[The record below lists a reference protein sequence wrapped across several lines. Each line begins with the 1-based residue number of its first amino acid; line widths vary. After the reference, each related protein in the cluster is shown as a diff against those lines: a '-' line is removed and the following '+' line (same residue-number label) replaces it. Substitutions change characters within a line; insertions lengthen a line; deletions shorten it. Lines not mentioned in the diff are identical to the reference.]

1 MSQHLEKFAQDVSED
16 PIGTTATQLE
26 PQDDRPHIAI
36 VDGMVLVQKLTKKPP
51 TIVTVQHLSKWF
63 NDRLMSMTRDF
74 DVFLVFDTYKPDS
87 LKNSTRDWRR
97 QGKDPIQYQIT
108 DDANIKNI
116 PMKRFLS

>member
-1 MSQHLEKFAQDVSED
+1 MSQHLEKFAQDVSKD
-16 PIGTTATQLE
+16 PIGTTSTQLE

-97 QGKDPIQYQIT
+97 QGPDSVS
-108 DDANIKNI
+108 NN
-116 PMKRFLS
+116 R